1 MIQQP
6 SPTPATANP
15 AGRLPVWVRVL
26 AFVILAAFL
35 IAIAFGLRRSTQG
48 AVVIGQRIPPVR
60 LTTFDNLTLS
70 TTDAAL
76 SGKVIVI
83 NFWASWCNPC
93 ASEAAVLQQAWERY
107 QPEGKVVFLGIDYVD
122 TEPEARAYLTKYG
135 VTYPNGPD
143 LGTVAS
149 TDFRITGVPETYII
163 DRQGKLAYKQV
174 GPFQSVQEILALID
188 PLLK

>member
-1 MIQQP
+1 MTQQP
-6 SPTPATANP
+6 SPIPPNAP
-15 AGRLPVWVRVL
+15 GRLPVWVRVL

-35 IAIAFGLRRSTQG
+35 IAIAFGLRRSSQG
-48 AVVIGQRIPPVR
+48 AVVVGQRIPPVR
-60 LTTFDNLTLS
+60 VTTFDNLTLN
-70 TTDAAL
+70 TTDTGL
-76 SGKVIVI
+76 SGKVILI

-93 ASEAAVLQQAWERY
+93 ASEAAVLEQAWEQY
-107 QPEGKVVFLGIDYVD
+107 QPGGKVVFLGIDYVD

-149 TDFRITGVPETYII
+149 TAFRITGVPETYII
-163 DRQGKLAYKQV
+163 DRQGKLAYKQI
-174 GPFQSVQEILALID
+174 GPFQSLQDILAVIN